1 MYSSFTN
8 TGEKKDQRSSTL
20 GVRDISRPDVLN
32 VTVQRYNIYP
42 NYPEVLSKQFIPG
55 GGGGVQLSSPLNPL
69 KIQHFNGFCKFRGLD
84 MYIKG

>member
-8 TGEKKDQRSSTL
+8 TGEKKDQRSSAL

-42 NYPEVLSKQFIPG
+42 NYPEVLSKQFIPA
-55 GGGGVQLSSPLNPL
+55 QLSSPLSPP
-69 KIQHFNGFCKFRGLD
+69 KIQHFNGFC
-84 MYIKG
+84 